1 MEMNRFHFRDPVFG
15 INNRFG
21 MGKIER
27 DLLYDRHRDDVLR
40 EINQLN
46 YGKNNLDLFYK
57 TNFYKNT
64 GSEKIELN
72 GINRLGIGKKKWD
85 AYQRTEPNKGA
96 GIIYDINDEWA
107 VHGGVNYSGGLNDF
121 KNPEKYS
128 PEVGV
133 HYSPKCSIF

>member
-72 GINRLGIGKKKWD
+72 GINRLGIGKK
-85 AYQRTEPNKGA
+85 NGMH
-96 GIIYDINDEWA
+96 IIVQNRLKVQELFMILMM
-107 VHGGVNYSGGLNDF
+107 SGQSMQ
-121 KNPEKYS
+121 E
-128 PEVGV
+128 
-133 HYSPKCSIF
+133 